1 MFREFFVR
9 RFDPAIRTVAAVE
22 GRLKALSERAA
33 RIAELMRTRVDV
45 ALESQNRDLLESMNR
60 RAAMQLRL
68 QQTVEGLSVVAISYY
83 AANLATNVLAPI
95 GERFGLGK
103 TALTAFLIVPVI
115 VIVWWIVKLG
125 RNRIRP
131 AGRNRGRS

>member
-1 MFREFFVR
+1 M
-9 RFDPAIRTVAAVE
+9 E

-83 AANLATNVLAPI
+83 AANLATNILAPI

-103 TALTAFLIVPVI
+103 TALTAFLTVPVI

-131 AGRNRGRS
+131 AGRKRGRS